1 MDTGNVLLILN
12 KVKDQLNKKGA
23 EIIRST
29 GKFFRGMSSYDG
41 KSKVS
46 KDDFTQWF
54 KELGVMLQKN
64 EMESLI
70 NYLDKDSD
78 GYCHFEEFLTGIR
91 GKPNSRRQA
100 IIDKAFLK
108 FDKEG
113 NGTIDV
119 TDIRQIF
126 NCAKHPKVVSG
137 EMSEEQVFAM
147 FLKNFNDA
155 NGLGTIARNEW
166 NDYYSAV
173 SFSIDNDDHF
183 AILMKTAWN
192 LE

>member
-1 MDTGNVLLILN
+1 MN
-12 KVKDQLNKKGA
+12 
-23 EIIRST
+23 
-29 GKFFRGMSSYDG
+29 SYDG
-41 KSKVS
+41 KSKVL
-46 KDDFTQWF
+46 KEDFLQWF
-54 KELGVMLQKN
+54 KELGVVLQKN
-64 EMESLI
+64 ELDYLL
-70 NYLDKDSD
+70 NYFDKEGD
-78 GYCHFEEFLTGIR
+78 GYCNFEEFLIGIR
-91 GKPNSRRQA
+91 GKPNQRRQA

-113 NGTIDV
+113 NGMIDV
-119 TDIRQIF
+119 TDIRQVF

-155 NGLGTIARNEW
+155 NGQGTISRSEW

-183 AILMKTAWN
+183 VILMKTAWN